1 MPVIIRELSD
11 EEAVI
16 MMVNSNIQR
25 EQLLFSE
32 KAFAYKMRMDAMRSQ
47 GKRND
52 LTSTQVG
59 GKLEQVTSAQVG
71 WRRETAER
79 VGKECGDSR
88 NQVRRYIRLTEL
100 IPIFLDMVDEKKIPF
115 NTAVEISFISAE
127 EQNILLEYM
136 RRENK
141 IPTLSQAQELKKKSK
156 EDGLKYD
163 DIDHICT
170 EKKTPGIKVQLSSKT
185 IKKYFPPDY
194 TKDRIEGII
203 IELLEQWSGEPATE

>member
-1 MPVIIRELSD
+1 
-11 EEAVI
+11 
-16 MMVNSNIQR
+16 MVNSNIQR

-52 LTSTQVG
+52 ITSTRVG
-59 GKLEQVTSAQVG
+59 WKLEQETSAQVG
-71 WRRETAER
+71 WKRETAER
-79 VGKECGDSR
+79 VGQESGDSR

-115 NTAVEISFISAE
+115 NTAVEISFLSAE

-136 RRENK
+136 RRGNK